1 VTAPRLGST
10 YRVQLHGLGLVGVT
24 ELVPYLAS
32 LGIETLY
39 VSPVLAAAPGSSHG
53 YDVVDP
59 GRLDPA
65 LGSEHDLR
73 TLLET
78 CETHGLRVLI
88 DIVPNHMSTDAANA
102 WWRDVLGAGPA
113 SPHASTFDIDWS
125 RHGGRVLLPVLD
137 RPLRAVLEDD
147 DVRVDPRHGAL
158 ELGAAR
164 LPLAPGTASG
174 AAAAVLGRQH
184 YRPAYWRSAATM
196 GNYRRFFDVNG
207 LVGVRVEDP
216 AVFDRTHELV
226 IRLCA
231 DPRVAG
237 LRVDHVD
244 GLSDPAAYL
253 ERLRS
258 RLDEGGPR
266 VVVVEKIVR
275 RGESLSPPLAADGT
289 TGYEFGDVAGG
300 LFVEGTGAVHLAAAG
315 AAFTGEHRSFTRLAR
330 EAKAEVLEQSFP
342 GELAHVARLALAAL
356 DATAPG
362 HDLSGRDVRRALA
375 ALTVRLD
382 VYRTYLGA
390 ALASSAERARLEET
404 AVGAAHD
411 ERLGDEE
418 RRALSLVTEGMAHA
432 AGQSDPWLTTAR
444 RWQQLT
450 GAVMAKGVEDTA
462 TYRYPGLLAQAEV
475 GADPDSAASS
485 VDDFHR
491 FASRRRSGLNATS
504 THDSKRNED
513 ARARLSV
520 LAEEAA
526 TWERLVSRWHRRFAA
541 ARAPLPHP
549 GEEWAIY
556 QALLALWPPD
566 RDHMDRG
573 TLGRVQAYAEKAAR
587 EAKRRTS
594 WIDPDLR
601 YERTLRG
608 HLARV
613 AADAAFRGEMSRFVR
628 RIAPAAVTNSLSLL
642 VLKCCTPGTPDLY
655 QGTEFFDP
663 TLTDPD
669 NRRPVDFAARR
680 HALEAL
686 PAATPAAA
694 SRLLRR
700 WHDGAVKLFVIRA
713 LLHERR
719 ARAQLFDGGDYRPLH
734 SSSDHVVAFARHNG
748 RDRLLCIVPRL
759 VMTLAGPGRF
769 PLGPV
774 WEGMTVAVPRWAAGT
789 YTDIFTG
796 MMLDAAPGALG
807 LDELLGSLPVA
818 VLRRTGPR
826 RATR

>member
-1 VTAPRLGST
+1 VTATRLGST
-10 YRVQLHGLGLVGVT
+10 YRVQLHGLGLAGAA
-24 ELVPYLAS
+24 ELVPYLAA
-32 LGIETLY
+32 LGVETLY
-39 VSPVLAAAPGSSHG
+39 LSPLLAAAPGSTHG

-59 GRLDPA
+59 GRLDPV

-78 CETHGLRVLI
+78 CGGHGLRILI

-102 WWRDVLGAGPA
+102 WWRDILRTGPA

-137 RPLRAVLEDD
+137 RPLRTVLEDG
-147 DVRVDPRHGAL
+147 DVRVDPGRGVL
-158 ELGAAR
+158 ELDGVEF
-164 LPLAPGTASG
+164 PLAPGTASG
-174 AAAAVLGRQH
+174 ADAAVLGRQH

-216 AVFDRTHELV
+216 TVFDRTHAL
-226 IRLCA
+226 IMRLCA
-231 DPRVAG
+231 DSRIAG

-244 GLSDPAAYL
+244 GLADPAAYL
-253 ERLRS
+253 DRLRS
-258 RLDEGGPR
+258 GLDEHGPR
-266 VVVVEKIVR
+266 VVLVEKIVR
-275 RGESLSPPLAADGT
+275 RGEEPSPLVAADGT

-300 LFVEGTGAVHLAAAG
+300 LFVDGTGAGQLAAVG
-315 AAFTGEHRSFTRLAR
+315 AAFTGEHPSFTRLAR
-330 EAKAEVLEQSFP
+330 DAKAEVLEQSFP
-342 GELAHVARLALAAL
+342 GELAHVARLALTAL
-356 DATAPG
+356 DETAPG
-362 HDLSGRDVRRALA
+362 HDLSGRDVRGALA

-390 ALASSAERARLEET
+390 APAPSAERARLEET
-404 AVGAAHD
+404 AAGAADD
-411 ERLGDEE
+411 EHLGDEG
-418 RRALSLVTEGMAHA
+418 RRALRLVTEGMAHA
-432 AGQSDPWLTTAR
+432 AAQSDPWSTTAR

-485 VDDFHR
+485 VGDFHG
-491 FASRRRSGLNATS
+491 FASRRASGLNATS

-513 ARARLSV
+513 ARARLCV
-520 LAEEAA
+520 LSEEAA
-526 TWERLVSRWHRRFAA
+526 TWERLVRRWHRRFASSRA
-541 ARAPLPHP
+541 ALPHP
-549 GEEWAIY
+549 GEEWVAY
-556 QALLALWPPD
+556 QALLALWPAD
-566 RDHMDRG
+566 RDQMDRA

-594 WIDPDLR
+594 WNAPDLR
-601 YERTLRG
+601 YERTLHR

-613 AADAAFRGEMSRFVR
+613 AADAAFRGEMSRFLR
-628 RIAPAAVTNSLSLL
+628 RIAPAAVTNSLALL
-642 VLKCCTPGTPDLY
+642 VLKCCAPGTPDLY
-655 QGTEFFDP
+655 QGTELVDP

-680 HALEAL
+680 RALDAL
-686 PAATPAAA
+686 PTATPAAA
-694 SRLLRR
+694 SQLLRR
-700 WHDGAVKLFVIRA
+700 WHDGAVKLFVTRA
-713 LLHERR
+713 LLLERR
-719 ARAQLFDGGDYRPLH
+719 ARAQLFDCGDYRPLR
-734 SSSDHVVAFARHNG
+734 SSSDHVVAFARRHP

-759 VMTLAGPGRF
+759 ARTLAGPGRF

-774 WEGMTVAVPRWAAGT
+774 WEGVTLTVPGWAAGA

-796 MMLDAAPGALG
+796 RTLDAAPGPLG
-807 LDELLGSLPVA
+807 LDELLENLPVA